1 MSITATLHYRDTRR
15 KREKGPEK
23 IILTEI
29 IAENSPNMGKE
40 AVTQVQEAQRV
51 PYSINQRRNM
61 LGHSNQTDKN

>member
-29 IAENSPNMGKE
+29 IAENSPNMGKGIFN
-40 AVTQVQEAQRV
+40 QVQEGTKSPR
-51 PYSINQRRNM
+51 
-61 LGHSNQTDKN
+61 KNKLKE

>member
-40 AVTQVQEAQRV
+40 RDIE
-51 PYSINQRRNM
+51 
-61 LGHSNQTDKN
+61 D

>member
-29 IAENSPNMGKE
+29 IAENSPNMEKE
-40 AVTQVQEAQRV
+40 TVTQVWKARRV
-51 PYSINQRRNM
+51 PGKINPRRNKT
-61 LGHSNQTDKN
+61 HSN